1 MEKTELVKSELGK
14 EITELFDGILDVCNG
29 KSFPSVKAALLL
41 TRDHIVSLEA
51 TMPKTEEEIKKE
63 E

>member
-1 MEKTELVKSELGK
+1 MEKTELGK

-51 TMPKTEEEIKKE
+51 TMPKIEETPTEELKE
-63 E
+63 